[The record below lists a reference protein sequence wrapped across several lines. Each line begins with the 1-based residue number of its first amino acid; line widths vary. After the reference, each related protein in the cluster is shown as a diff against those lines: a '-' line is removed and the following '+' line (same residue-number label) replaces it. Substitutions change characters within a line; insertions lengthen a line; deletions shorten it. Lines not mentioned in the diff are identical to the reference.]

1 MSAGALSQAGPALL
15 FMLLL
20 AASIIVGVC
29 VLAFAARC
37 VLAVIQD
44 TASGQDEIVWPDEP
58 YVDWIGYAVQFLEL
72 LGIWLVPSAL
82 AARLL
87 REVWLPENGALRV
100 LLLAGPGLWLFFP
113 IGLLSSLSA
122 QSRWTPF
129 RWAIAMRLLRV
140 APAALVFYFL
150 TAILLCAAVVP
161 WYYALFRGRGYL
173 LPVAAGVAAFVL
185 FVYARLLGRLAF
197 MIQRLPSTERTS
209 AQGEA
214 KKANPSHSKK
224 KRKPRA
230 DVLDP
235 WVIPEEEERK
245 HKSKKRFPWAEE
257 TPSEKPGYRIPSAED
272 IEGYGF
278 AANKPNAPEPPPE
291 QPPRSRFAMSPEEY
305 ERIEVQGES
314 EPQPPPETQSALFEQ
329 QVRREMAERT
339 HVRRKLPPYPFINGV
354 YSFPFYRACFPNA
367 LALSLAFLVVGV
379 LVYQMMKFGRDLF
392 GW

>member
-1 MSAGALSQAGPALL
+1 MGAAGPVIL

-37 VLAVIQD
+37 VLAVVQE

-58 YVDWIGYAVQFLEL
+58 YVDWIGHAVLFLEL

-82 AARLL
+82 TARLL

-122 QSRWTPF
+122 LSRWTPF
-129 RWAIAMRLLRV
+129 RWVIAMRFLRV
-140 APAALVFYFL
+140 APAALVYYFL
-150 TAILLCAAVVP
+150 SAILLCAAVVP

-173 LPVAAGVAAFVL
+173 LPVAAGVTAFVL
-185 FVYARLLGRLAF
+185 FVYARMLGRLAF
-197 MIQRLPSTERTS
+197 MIQRLPATKRTS
-209 AQGEA
+209 VQANAQKA
-214 KKANPSHSKK
+214 KPSQSKK
-224 KRKPRA
+224 KRKPRG
-230 DVLDP
+230 DVQDP
-235 WVIPEEEERK
+235 WAIPEEEERK
-245 HKSKKRFPWAEE
+245 HKAKKRFPWAEE
-257 TPSEKPGYRIPSAED
+257 PAPEKPGYHVPSAED
-272 IEGYGF
+272 IEGYGI

-305 ERIEVQGES
+305 ERIEVQAES
-314 EPQPPPETQSALFEQ
+314 EPQSPPQTQSELFEQ
-329 QVRREMAERT
+329 QVRQEIAERT

-354 YSFPFYRACFPNA
+354 FAFPFYRACFPYA

-379 LVYQMMKFGRDLF
+379 LVYQLMEFGRTLF